1 MSKRL
6 LKVIFGSILISL
18 ILIGC
23 GAEPA
28 AGIYVWIDVPQDGI
42 SYAELQPVIVK
53 GHATGRG
60 GISRIELIVE
70 GVLWRSVDE
79 PEIVDDLATFEFE
92 WLPPELGAYTLQVI
106 AYGPDDQASQDDQTT
121 LYFGITPTPVIS
133 VTPWI
138 SITPTLTDT
147 PTPLPPAEPDVQF
160 WADPATI
167 AAGDCTDIHWSAANV
182 EAVIL
187 GGVEQALE
195 GTFRVCLCLGETYSL
210 TVIHLDD
217 SEEEYQVNINVEGSC
232 EDTDPPP
239 APVLSSPA
247 DGGDLLTCPQD
258 LNLIWNP
265 VSDESGIS
273 QYQVAIQRDLGGSN
287 WVDVTGSVFT
297 GISGTSK
304 IYAPDCGGTYRWRV
318 RAVDGVS
325 NVGPWSGWWG
335 FLMDLP

>member
-53 GHATGRG
+53 GHATGSG
-60 GISRIELIVE
+60 GISHIDLYVE
-70 GVLWRSVDE
+70 GEFWRSVDD
-79 PEIVDDLATFEFE
+79 PEIVDDLAKFEFE
-92 WLPPELGAYTLQVI
+92 WLPPELGVYTLQAI

-121 LYFGITPTPVIS
+121 IYFGITPTPVIS

-147 PTPLPPAEPDVQF
+147 PTPVPPAEPNVQF

-182 EAVIL
+182 QAVIL

-195 GTFRVCLCLGETYSL
+195 GTFQVCLCLGETYSL

-232 EDTDPPP
+232 EDNDPPP
-239 APVLSSPA
+239 APVLSSP
-247 DGGDLLTCPQD
+247 
-258 LNLIWNP
+258 
-265 VSDESGIS
+265 SDESSLSNRSFQDLVWNHVSDDTGIS
-273 QYQVAIQRDLGGSN
+273 QYKLRVQRHPGTFVWADVPGSI
-287 WVDVTGSVFT
+287 FT
-297 GISGTSK
+297 GITENIKNIPVDS
-304 IYAPDCGGTYRWRV
+304 YYYRWSV
-318 RAVDGVS
+318 MAVDGAG
-325 NVGPWSGWWG
+325 NEGPWSDWWE
-335 FLMDLP
+335 FIVLLE